1 MTEPPTTTPPAAQ
14 GSAKA
19 EEFFIEPEAF
29 EFESEL
35 DEYENTYENS
45 WGESEGPFGEYE
57 RGFDE
62 YQARAAVCPPYQR
75 GEVEKSRTTQGHL
88 PSDVTRPNDGGLLVT
103 DFGVDHPI
111 PKASLRRDA
120 ALRSWLK
127 EIIQV
132 ARANPSTTIS
142 ITGYSDCVGREK
154 DNDALR
160 LGRARQMAQ
169 LLQQL
174 AGSDWRYLSGKVRA
188 VAASS
193 GSYIA
198 DNSTVQ
204 GRAQNRCVLIES
216 KRGIS
221 FAPEPVR
228 ARFPAPTPNIEEDPE
243 YIARVIQRAREL
255 FGRTG
260 KWDQFGMP
268 INEAKRQRILC
279 LVNQI
284 ARSGGDMRYLTA
296 DAVDRYDRYVDMTEP
311 EISDAIEFLIPS
323 VRAWGQAPHLA
334 KPGPKKTDK
343 EIWRDMTILEESIRG
358 GIRMINQMFE
368 LRQSAVSQRTQR
380 LRNWVEKQM
389 ANPLSIYLCF
399 K

>member
-1 MTEPPTTTPPAAQ
+1 MTSPFNISKPFRTRNLWPAQ
-14 GSAKA
+14 GQATP
-19 EEFFIEPEAF
+19 EEFYIEPEAF
-29 EFESEL
+29 EFEPEF
-35 DEYENTYENS
+35 DEYETG
-45 WGESEGPFGEYE
+45 WAESEGAFAEYE
-57 RGFDE
+57 APPPR
-62 YQARAAVCPPYQR
+62 AVCPPYQR
-75 GEVEKSRTTQGHL
+75 GEVEKSRTAQGHL
-88 PSDVTRPNDGGLLVT
+88 PSDVTRPSSGGLLVM
-103 DFGVDHPI
+103 DFGVDQPA

-154 DNDALR
+154 DNRALR
-160 LGRARQMAQ
+160 LGRARQIAQ

-174 AGSDWRYLSGKVRA
+174 AGSDWRYLRGKVG
-188 VAASS
+188 VAAALP
-193 GSYIA
+193 GSYIV

-204 GRAQNRCVLIES
+204 GRAQNRGVLIES
-216 KRGIS
+216 KREIS
-221 FAPEPVR
+221 FAQEPVT

-243 YIARVIQRAREL
+243 YIGRVILRAREL

-268 INEAKRQRILC
+268 VNEAKRRRILC
-279 LVNQI
+279 LVDQI
-284 ARSGGDMRYLTA
+284 ARPGNDMRYLTA

-311 EISDAIEFLIPS
+311 EFSDAIEFLIPS

-343 EIWRDMTILEESIRG
+343 EIWRDMTILEERIRG

-368 LRQSAVSQRTQR
+368 LRQSAVSQRVRR
-380 LRNWVEKQM
+380 LRDWVAKQQI
-389 ANPLSIYLCF
+389 NPLSLYPCF